1 MRAPLLV
8 GVVDSGVAAELPRLV
23 AARAFSRGE
32 TGELIAGEANAD
44 PSGHGTQI
52 CRLLVEVA
60 GAGGL
65 RPGLLVAQAF
75 SAAGSSPA
83 QLAAAISW
91 LVDAGAAVINLSV
104 GLRTAA
110 SELRLACERAAS
122 AGVVLVASAP
132 ARGAPVYPAA
142 YAQCIAVCGDARCG
156 ADEISSLDGGNADF
170 GAHPGAHP
178 GAVAGDPASR
188 GASFAA
194 ARLSARVALLLAAG
208 TTPQEVPATLRA
220 QARYHGAERRQA

>member
-1 MRAPLLV
+1 MSAAMLL
-8 GVVDSGVAAELPRLV
+8 GVVDSGGAAELPGLV

-32 TGELIAGEANAD
+32 SGEVVTGEANAD

-52 CRLLVEVA
+52 CRLIVQA
-60 GAGGL
+60 TSAGGQQ
-65 RPGLLVAQAF
+65 PGLLVAQVF
-75 SAAGSSPA
+75 SAAKSSPA
-83 QLAAAISW
+83 QLAAAIAW

-142 YAQCIAVCGDARCG
+142 YPQCIAVCGDARCTV
-156 ADEISSLDGGNADF
+156 DEISSLAGGNADF
-170 GAHPGAHP
+170 GAHPFAVP
-178 GAVAGDPASR
+178 GDAASG

-194 ARLSARVALLLAAG
+194 ARLSARVAQLLAVG
-208 TTPQEVPATLRA
+208 TRPQELLATLRA